1 MSQKIESP
9 HADSANDQAA
19 AAGGSYELLK
29 RRLEGQGVQLAA
41 KAQQLNEARVAEFGR
56 SELKLLGRLAA
67 RTENNCVARDIVH
80 VGELLVF
87 GYNVFIG
94 LRKETTAADVFS
106 LYRLVEG
113 AAGYELEP
121 QPLEGSFL
129 ADSRFTADFR
139 ELYAYYKQASLTQL
153 RVHQHKL
160 LAAFRIGA
168 QATDVRVF
176 RWEIRQDGTLAYIDN
191 RGERDIALPPAYD
204 FEWTQATREQHVNG
218 RHPHINVLDTI
229 FVETV
234 NGDLTIKVEN
244 NTESGLGIYSE
255 PVQDRNQALADAEVA
270 YARLGSL
277 ILLRVRPYREDVT
290 RYLVF
295 NARTQ
300 QVVRIDAIGKS
311 CVQLPEDH
319 GIIFPGGY
327 LLQSGEFKRFD
338 LPPDMVDGLRF
349 KRMVRSP
356 NGEDV
361 LYVFYEPG
369 RGGYGLFTYNLI
381 EKTLGT
387 PLMASGYARF
397 DDGRVLVFQSE
408 GDEPLRSH
416 AMQVWQTPFTS
427 DDHARQ
433 SAKLNSFFGR
443 VGNPELVRGVSEL
456 LAISRAVREQ
466 APTRVAY
473 DDLVRQCTRVL
484 DAHFWLEEA
493 DAGSIA
499 GDVRTIAETARNT
512 LDEFDK
518 VAALRR
524 EASRQLQQAQAGQH
538 QLVTDIAATLWQHP
552 NDFVTALARLQTQRG
567 SLHALKEVR
576 YIDLAQIEA
585 MDAAMAEEETR
596 IGEKTVGFLAS
607 DKAFVPYRDELA
619 KTAVE
624 LGTAN
629 TSAAIGKVIAHLD
642 TTAKGL
648 DLLTGLLSSLPGGDA
663 VVRSRI
669 LDEVSAVYAD
679 LNRIRAEARNRYK
692 SLGTEESRNEF
703 AAQMRLF
710 GQAVENALDL
720 ADTPEKC
727 DEALTRLLAQMEELE
742 GRFGEQ
748 DAFVADLAT
757 QRESVY
763 EAFAA
768 KKQNLLDARTRRS
781 QTLIEAA
788 QRILAG
794 IPRRVAQLARLEQV
808 HAYFASDPLLAKL
821 RTLIADLRALDAQVG
836 ADDLETQLKTAR
848 DQAVRTLR
856 DKQELVGD
864 NGNSIRFGKHAFT
877 ISRQQPD
884 LTIVPHEGEL
894 FFHITGTDYRAPLLS
909 EELAGLRAFWEQS
922 LVSETAALYRGEY
935 LAGLFL
941 AAVREGHEA
950 LPMEELIRL
959 ATVDEDA
966 VLLDHIRRFA
976 APRYQEGYVKG
987 VHDLDAVRLLK
998 ALVNMESAAGL
1009 LVFGPPSRALALA
1022 WWSLAQDPEAQ
1033 DSWRQ
1038 HARNMAHLRQH
1049 FGAAGL
1055 ADPEQDELIAAL
1067 YAFAQESRFPVLRQP
1082 EAECRLLAAEAADYL
1097 LAELAG
1103 PNKTFIVSGSADD
1116 LATSFTRYLERA
1128 GQWQEWRQQLATLP
1142 GAEAWRM
1149 TRQWLRR
1156 YSETQEPAQVAFVE
1170 EAAAQLAFAQVR
1182 ERRNAM
1188 LEVRIEGL
1196 LGESPRLQSGALLL
1210 NLNDFHSRFRAHR
1223 TLIVPGFERL
1233 QVLRQEIVAK
1243 EKQRLRMSQFQAKP
1257 LSSFVR
1263 NRLIDEVY
1271 LPLVGDNLAKQIG
1284 SAGAGN
1290 RSDRMGLLLL
1300 ISPPGYGKTTLME
1313 YICDRLGMIFVRI
1326 NCPAL
1331 GHDVTSLDPAQAPHS
1346 AARSE
1351 LEKLNLG
1358 LAMGNSVMLY
1368 LDDIQH
1374 TNPEFLQKFIALS
1387 DGTRR
1392 IEGVWDGVPRTW
1404 DMRGKRFAIVMA
1416 GNPYTESGDV
1426 FKIPDMLANRA
1437 DIYNLGDVLSG
1448 REDLFALSYIEN
1460 SLTANPVLLP
1470 LASRDPADVHRLVRL
1485 AQGDEVPSSE
1495 FAHTYSSAELNELTA
1510 ILRHMFVARD
1520 LLLKVNLGYIASAAQ
1535 DDAYRTEPP
1544 FKLQGSYRNMNKL
1557 AAKLSAALQPAEL
1570 EALLRDHYRG
1580 EAQTLTTGAEEN
1592 LLKLAQLIGT
1602 PTPDE
1607 SARWQAIVEQFR
1619 TNRVTGG
1626 PDADGTTRVT
1636 NVLADIAGSL
1646 RQTRD
1651 TEVARTSVEQ
1661 QRVESEARR
1670 AATEAERAAELR
1682 AGVDRLIAT
1691 LESNKPSVRVT
1702 LPPQEQLT
1710 EAVRQMAELYEK
1722 VLVPLV
1728 TAQHHKLSLDHSI
1741 WDNVRDMARSVQKFG
1756 RTLDRLDSDIA
1767 ASGAGRDEPAA
1778 KPATK
1783 KATQRKPG
1791 EKVDE

>member
-1 MSQKIESP
+1 MSQTPEALS
-9 HADSANDQAA
+9 ADSVNDQAA
-19 AAGGSYELLK
+19 TAGGGYEILK
-29 RRLEGQGVQLAA
+29 RRLELQGGQLAS
-41 KAQQLNEARVAEFGR
+41 KAQQLNEARIAEFGR

-67 RTENNCVARDIVH
+67 RTENNCVARDIVR

-106 LYRLVEG
+106 LYRLVDG
-113 AAGYELEP
+113 AAGVELEP
-121 QPLEGSFL
+121 QPLDGSFL
-129 ADSRFTADFR
+129 ADARFTADFR

-160 LAAFRIGA
+160 LAAFRIG
-168 QATDVRVF
+168 QQVTDVRVF
-176 RWEIRQDGTLAYIDN
+176 RWEIRPDGSLGYIDN
-191 RGERDIALPPAYD
+191 RGERDIALPPSYD
-204 FEWTQATREQHVNG
+204 FEWTQTTREQHING
-218 RHPHINVLDTI
+218 RHPHINILDTI

-255 PVQDRNQALADAEVA
+255 PVDDKNQSLADADVA
-270 YARLGSL
+270 YAKLGTL
-277 ILLRVRPYREDVT
+277 ILLRIRPYREEGT

-300 QVVRIDAIGKS
+300 HVVRIDAIGKS

-338 LPPDMVDGLRF
+338 LPVAEVEGLRF
-349 KRMVRSP
+349 KRMLRSP

-408 GDEPLRSH
+408 GEEPIRTH
-416 AMQVWQTPFTS
+416 AMQVWQTPFGS
-427 DDHARQ
+427 DDHARKTVRQ
-433 SAKLNSFFGR
+433 DSFFGR
-443 VGNPELVRGVSEL
+443 IGNPELVRGVSEL
-456 LAISRAVREQ
+456 VAISRAVREQ

-484 DAHFWLEEA
+484 DAHFWLDEA
-493 DAGSIA
+493 EAGRLA
-499 GDVRTIAETARNT
+499 EDVRTLAETARNT

-524 EASRQLQQAQAGQH
+524 EASRQLQQAQAVQH
-538 QLVTDIAATLWQHP
+538 QLLTDIAATLWQHP
-552 NDFVTALARLQTQRG
+552 NDFVTALSRLQAQRG
-567 SLHALKEVR
+567 SLHALTEAR
-576 YIDLAQIEA
+576 YIDLVQLGA
-585 MDAAMAEEETR
+585 MDTALEAEESR
-596 IGEKTVGFLAS
+596 IGEKTVAFLAS
-607 DKAFVPYRDELA
+607 EKAFLPYRDELA
-619 KTAVE
+619 KTSAE

-629 TSAAIGKVIAHLD
+629 TSTAIGKVIARLD
-642 TTAKGL
+642 DTAKGL

-669 LDEVSAVYAD
+669 LDEVSSVYAD
-679 LNRIRAEARNRYK
+679 LNRIRAEARNRHK

-720 ADTPEKC
+720 ADAPEKC
-727 DEALTRLLAQMEELE
+727 DESLTRLLAQMEELE

-748 DAFVADLAT
+748 DAFVADLAGK
-757 QRESVY
+757 RENVY

-768 KKQNLLDARTRRS
+768 KKQNLLDARTRRG
-781 QTLIEAA
+781 QTLTDAA

-794 IPRRVAQLARLEQV
+794 VARRVAQLDRLEQV
-808 HAYFASDPLLAKL
+808 HAYFAADPLLAKL
-821 RTLIADLRALDAQVG
+821 RSLIADLRALDAQVA
-836 ADDLETQLKTAR
+836 ADDLDTQLKAAR
-848 DQAVRTLR
+848 DQAIRAIR
-856 DKQELVGD
+856 DKQELVGED
-864 NGNSIRFGKHAFT
+864 GNTIRFGRQAFT

-884 LTIVPHEGEL
+884 LTLVPHEGEL
-894 FFHITGTDYRAPLLS
+894 FFHITGTDYRAPLVNEALTS
-909 EELAGLRAFWEQS
+909 LRGFWEQA
-922 LVSETAALYRGEY
+922 LVSETADLYRGEY

-941 AAVREGHEA
+941 AAVHEGREA
-950 LPMEELIRL
+950 LSAEALL
-959 ATVDEDA
+959 ALVASNDEA
-966 VLLDHIRRFA
+966 ALLEQLRRFA

-987 VHDLDAVRLLK
+987 VHDHDAARLLR
-998 ALVNMESAAGL
+998 ALVSMESAAGL
-1009 LVFGPPSRALALA
+1009 LVFGPEARALAQA
-1022 WWSLAQDPEAQ
+1022 WWSLTQEAAAQDVWRRHAQ
-1033 DSWRQ
+1033 SM
-1038 HARNMAHLRQH
+1038 ARLRQL
-1049 FGAAGL
+1049 FGAAPL
-1055 ADPEQDELIAAL
+1055 ADPGQGELVAAL
-1067 YAFAQESRFPVLRQP
+1067 AAFAGDARFPMDRQP
-1082 EAECRLLAAEAADYL
+1082 EAQQVLLAAEAADYL

-1103 PNKTFIVSGSADD
+1103 AHKGFVVSGAADD
-1116 LATSFTRYLERA
+1116 LVLAFTRHLERA
-1128 GQWQEWRQQLATLP
+1128 GQWLEWRQQVNALP
-1142 GAEAWRM
+1142 GADAWRM
-1149 TRQWLRR
+1149 ARQWLRR
-1156 YSETQEPAQVAFVE
+1156 YAETQEPGQLAFVE
-1170 EAAAQLAFAQVR
+1170 EGAAQLAFELAR
-1182 ERRNAM
+1182 ERRNAI
-1188 LEVRIEGL
+1188 LETRIEGL
-1196 LGESPRLQSGALLL
+1196 LGDSPRLQQGALVL
-1210 NLNDFHSRFRAHR
+1210 NLNDFHARFRAHR
-1223 TLIVPGFERL
+1223 TLVVPGFERL
-1233 QVLRQEIVAK
+1233 QQLRQEIVAQ
-1243 EKQRLRMSQFQAKP
+1243 EKQRLRLTQFQAKP

-1284 SAGAGN
+1284 AAGNAN

-1331 GHDVTSLDPAQAPHS
+1331 GHDVTSLDPTQAPHS

-1358 LAMGNSVMLY
+1358 LAMGNNVMLY

-1374 TNPEFLQKFIALS
+1374 THPEFLQKFIALS

-1392 IEGVWDGVPRTW
+1392 IEGVWDGTPRTY

-1448 REDLFALSYIEN
+1448 REDLFALSYLEN

-1470 LASRDPADVHRLVRL
+1470 LSSRDPADVHRLIRM
-1485 AQGDEVPSSE
+1485 AQGEEVPSSE
-1495 FAHTYSSAELNELTA
+1495 FAHTYSAAELNELTA
-1510 ILRHMFVARD
+1510 LLRHMFVARD
-1520 LLLKVNLGYIASAAQ
+1520 LLLKVNLAYIASAAQ
-1535 DDAYRTEPP
+1535 DDDYRTEPP

-1557 AAKLSAALQPAEL
+1557 AAKISSAMQPAEL
-1570 EALLRDHYRG
+1570 GALLRDHYRG

-1592 LLKLAQLIGT
+1592 LLKLAHLIGT
-1602 PTPDE
+1602 PTPE
-1607 SARWQAIVEQFR
+1607 EGARWQAIVEQFR
-1619 TNRVTGG
+1619 SNRLSGG
-1626 PDADGTTRVT
+1626 PDADGATRVT

-1646 RQTRD
+1646 KHSRD
-1651 TEVARTSVEQ
+1651 
-1661 QRVESEARR
+1661 SEASR
-1670 AATEAERAAELR
+1670 AQGMRES
-1682 AGVDRLIAT
+1682 VDRLCST
-1691 LESNKPSVRVT
+1691 LQENKPRVSVT
-1702 LPPQEQLT
+1702 MPAQEALT
-1710 EAVRQMAELYEK
+1710 TAVQQMAELYEK

-1741 WDNVRDMARSVQKFG
+1741 WDNVREMAKSVQKLD
-1756 RTLDRLDSDIA
+1756 RTLDKLDADLGPK
-1767 ASGAGRDEPAA
+1767 ASA
-1778 KPATK
+1778 KPPARK
-1783 KATQRKPG
+1783 PIQKKPG